1 VTSPGQRFPFSVR
14 STTAGMTFTAPII
27 PIQLSLTKATT
38 VSGLLDTGATVNVL
52 PHSVG
57 LSLGA
62 DWNVQTVPIQLAGN
76 LASMQAKAL
85 LVTAKVATFPP
96 VKLAFAWTDSDAV
109 PLLLGQINFFAEFDV
124 CFFRHRSEFE
134 VRPKS

>member
-1 VTSPGQRFPFSVR
+1 VTVPGQRFPFSVR
-14 STTAGMTFTAPII
+14 STNLGVPFTAPVI
-27 PIQLSLTKATT
+27 PIQLSLAKATT

-62 DWNVQTVPIQLAGN
+62 DWNAQKVPIQLAGN
-76 LASMQAKAL
+76 LASIQAKAL
-85 LVTAKVATFPP
+85 LVTATVATFPS
-96 VKLAFAWTDSDAV
+96 VKLAFAWANSDAV

-124 CFFRHRSEFE
+124 CFYRHRGEFE

>member
-1 VTSPGQRFPFSVR
+1 MTLPGQRFPFLVR
-14 STTAGMTFTAPII
+14 STNAGAPFTAPVI
-27 PIQLSLTKATT
+27 PIQLSLAKTIS

-62 DWNVQTVPIQLAGN
+62 DWNAQTVPIQLAGN
-76 LASMQAKAL
+76 LASIQAKAL
-85 LVTAKVATFPP
+85 LVTATVATFPP
-96 VKLAFAWTDSDAV
+96 VKLAFAWANSDAV

-124 CFFRHRSEFE
+124 CFFRHRGEFE